1 MVTLLTEGGGVIQML
16 TLADKGGWG
25 VIQMLTFADRGGG
38 GGVKNGL
45 KYADVIL
52 ARSLTHPT
60 TLPRYYQRGESKR

>member
-1 MVTLLTEGGGVIQML
+1 ML

-38 GGVKNGL
+38 GVKNGL

-52 ARSLTHPT
+52 ARSL
-60 TLPRYYQRGESKR
+60 SMNI

>member
-1 MVTLLTEGGGVIQML
+1 MVPLLTEGGGGVIQML
-16 TLADKGGWG
+16 TRADKGGWG

-52 ARSLTHPT
+52 ARSPT
-60 TLPRYYQRGESKR
+60 ILKHSKTTILD

>member
-1 MVTLLTEGGGVIQML
+1 MLTWSEGGVIQML

-38 GGVKNGL
+38 GVKNGP

-52 ARSLTHPT
+52 AWSLKTNVW
-60 TLPRYYQRGESKR
+60 L